1 MLCKTKSSRPFETEP
16 KNDFTPINPTNQSPI
31 PKIRAIIGYFQSQ
44 KHVLLVWRRHTI
56 LTYHFT
62 SLVISL
68 CVLLYAWVLKTHWKK
83 NTNLG
88 PSHVQHNRL
97 LCGICTNN
105 IIKPISTLITSWLE
119 SSRRVFDRGSHCSDG
134 LRYRRLWDQDKT
146 LSRSMSTPRVE
157 NTCTVSNIIG
167 PVIYMGVFG
176 FKCCPCHSTIRLL
189 WFAVHVVSDSNSLF
203 TDHLVNVPHKTG
215 NNLDLANPNLS
226 QTENVWIHG
235 LNCGSKQY
243 ALHWIYRQIHE

>member
-88 PSHVQHNRL
+88 PSHVQLNRL

-119 SSRRVFDRGSHCSDG
+119 SSRRVFDRGHTAVMDCAIVASGIKTRHWADQCQHHVWKTHALWATSLALLSTWGYLALNAALVIQLSDCYG
-134 LRYRRLWDQDKT
+134 LLC
-146 LSRSMSTPRVE
+146 M
-157 NTCTVSNIIG
+157 
-167 PVIYMGVFG
+167 
-176 FKCCPCHSTIRLL
+176 
-189 WFAVHVVSDSNSLF
+189 
-203 TDHLVNVPHKTG
+203 
-215 NNLDLANPNLS
+215 
-226 QTENVWIHG
+226 
-235 LNCGSKQY
+235 
-243 ALHWIYRQIHE
+243 

>member
-1 MLCKTKSSRPFETEP
+1 MLCKTKSSGTFETEP
-16 KNDFTPINPTNQSPI
+16 KNDFTPINPTNQSPS

-44 KHVLLVWRRHTI
+44 K
-56 LTYHFT
+56 TYYSNISFHIISHFIVRLG
-62 SLVISL
+62 SENP
-68 CVLLYAWVLKTHWKK
+68 LKN

-88 PSHVQHNRL
+88 PSHVQHNSL

-105 IIKPISTLITSWLE
+105 IIKTISTLITSWLE
-119 SSRRVFDRGSHCSDG
+119 SSRRVLDRGHTAAMDCAIVAAG
-134 LRYRRLWDQDKT
+134 IKTRHWADQCQHHVWKT
-146 LSRSMSTPRVE
+146 HAL
-157 NTCTVSNIIG
+157 SNIIG
-167 PVIYMGVFG
+167 PIIYMGVFG

-189 WFAVHVVSDSNSLF
+189 LFAVHVVSDSNSLF

-215 NNLDLANPNLS
+215 KNLDLANPNLS

-243 ALHWIYRQIHE
+243 ALHWIYR